1 MWPFQQTINRT
12 WTVLYRVVCVAVS
25 IRAHTK
31 WDFMHSLDVRVVV
44 NAIGNSR
51 RCTSVIIS
59 FCTGLTNTSPIPIPV
74 PRCAKPYIADG
85 LTVMVAWGCRRRQ
98 RRRQHTPPP
107 PSLSVIQPY
116 QNLPNAL
123 HTSPVSSHIL
133 LYLCLRARVVNFP
146 LLFALHRT
154 IMAVVKPPRT
164 LNSGIAV
171 EEQVDRPDIIVRG
184 FSRVMGY

>member
-1 MWPFQQTINRT
+1 M
-12 WTVLYRVVCVAVS
+12 YSSDAG
-25 IRAHTK
+25 
-31 WDFMHSLDVRVVV
+31 

-59 FCTGLTNTSPIPIPV
+59 FCTGLTNTPFRSSLCKAV
-74 PRCAKPYIADG
+74 Y
-85 LTVMVAWGCRRRQ
+85 CRRFNCNGSTGLLAAVVC
-98 RRRQHTPPP
+98 TPPP
-107 PSLSVIQPY
+107 PPLSVIQPC

-123 HTSPVSSHIL
+123 HTSAASSHIL

-154 IMAVVKPPRT
+154 IMAVVKPPCT

-184 FSRVMGY
+184 FRGFYTTRDQ